1 MLYCF
6 CKSKIFLNAYVND
19 EPSHGMRSDSGV
31 RIYDHND
38 GNVLVTHGDG
48 RVSKVTVTYAEF

>member
-19 EPSHGMRSDSGV
+19 ESSLGSDSGV

-38 GNVLVTHGDG
+38 GDVLVTHGDG
-48 RVSKVTVTYAEF
+48 RVSKVTVMYAEF

>member
-19 EPSHGMRSDSGV
+19 EPSHGSDSGV